1 MTVPR
6 SKIVDPRVTPWYHC
20 ISRTVRGAFL
30 LQTMGDDRK
39 RYLEQRLEELVG
51 IFSIQVG
58 GYAVM
63 DNHLHVLTH
72 LDLRQVRR
80 WSKEEVLRRW
90 AKLHPPRGP
99 DRKPLKSLHKWLK
112 KRVRDRKYVHELR
125 RRLVNLGWFMKS
137 LKEPF
142 ARKANEEDG
151 VQGPFWAGRYKSIA
165 IHGEE
170 GATGDLCLH

>member
-112 KRVRDRKYVHELR
+112 KKVRDRKYVHELR

-137 LKEPF
+137 LKEPL
-142 ARKANEEDG
+142 AQGQRRRRGAG
-151 VQGPFWAGRYKSIA
+151 PILGRTVQVDRHSRRRS
-165 IHGEE
+165 
-170 GATGDLCLH
+170 ATGDLCLH